1 MFLTST
7 ADGVTTLT
15 LSRPPVNAISE
26 EWVRAFEAKLDD
38 LARGPRFTVLH
49 IRSEQKVF
57 CAGADLKQVQER
69 MDAADGPDRMYSYVA
84 GIQRLYARIE
94 SLPQVTIAEIGGAA
108 MGGGFELALACDLRI
123 AANEA
128 KLGLPEVR
136 LGLIPGAG
144 GTQRLT
150 RLCGPALASRLIL
163 GAEILDGAA
172 AAELGVVHWAV
183 PRAELAQRAAE
194 MARPYRRSAGR
205 GARRQQGLHRRRP
218 TARARR
224 LHRRIGIHPAAAQQ
238 CRDASARPGFP
249 CGRGRSFKTDEK
261 RDGMMTFDGKVALV
275 TGGASGIGK
284 ATVMAFARQGA
295 TVICAD
301 VNAAAGEALKQEA
314 AGAKLKV
321 DFVAIDMGNSGSVRT
336 AAAEVLAR
344 YPRVDILVN
353 AAGWG
358 DIQPYMQNTP
368 EFIDRAIAINLT
380 GPAHLTQALLP
391 PMIAAN
397 GGKIVNIASDA
408 GRVGSGGE
416 TVYAGAKGGL
426 IAFTKSLAR
435 EVARYSINVNCV
447 CPGPTDTPML
457 ATRSE
462 KLREAFLKAIPFR
475 RFAKP
480 EEIADAV
487 LFFASPQS
495 AYVTGQV
502 MSVSGGLTFAG

>member
-1 MFLTST
+1 M
-7 ADGVTTLT
+7 
-15 LSRPPVNAISE
+15 N
-26 EWVRAFEAKLDD
+26 
-38 LARGPRFTVLH
+38 
-49 IRSEQKVF
+49 
-57 CAGADLKQVQER
+57 
-69 MDAADGPDRMYSYVA
+69 
-84 GIQRLYARIE
+84 
-94 SLPQVTIAEIGGAA
+94 
-108 MGGGFELALACDLRI
+108 
-123 AANEA
+123 
-128 KLGLPEVR
+128 
-136 LGLIPGAG
+136 
-144 GTQRLT
+144 
-150 RLCGPALASRLIL
+150 
-163 GAEILDGAA
+163 
-172 AAELGVVHWAV
+172 
-183 PRAELAQRAAE
+183 
-194 MARPYRRSAGR
+194 
-205 GARRQQGLHRRRP
+205 
-218 TARARR
+218 
-224 LHRRIGIHPAAAQQ
+224 
-238 CRDASARPGFP
+238 
-249 CGRGRSFKTDEK
+249 
-261 RDGMMTFDGKVALV
+261 FDGKTVLV

-284 ATVMAFARQGA
+284 ATMLAFARAGA
-295 TVICAD
+295 TAICAD
-301 VNAAAGEALKQEA
+301 VNAAAGEALKKE
-314 AGAKLKV
+314 GNGKI
-321 DFVAIDMGNSGSVRT
+321 DFVAIDMAKSESIRAT
-336 AAAEVLAR
+336 AAEVLKK

-368 EFIDRAIAINLT
+368 DFIDRVIAINLA
-380 GPAHLTQALLP
+380 GPAHLAQALLP

-487 LFFASPQS
+487 LFFASPQ
-495 AYVTGQV
+495 ADYVTGQV